1 MSDSERPECFLLG
14 LKPEIDSA
22 HLPTEVVSRKCGAN
36 TGNLVV
42 SFALCRQLG
51 FPEVVDISAGPK
63 QLNRSGHIGLVQGAN
78 QLGAHFNDARWFE
91 PVGEIDI
98 ALAIV
103 GVGIQGPLIQGHQA
117 RCRKAAP
124 EVDVPAAALDWLAR
138 IAECAPTSA
147 PNIGLR
153 GSMTQEVLAKH
164 GFVEGVEVVGCPSL
178 FINPNPHLGAAIVAN
193 AGTPERIAVL
203 AGNTAWRDLQPTEAH
218 LARLVGK
225 TSGSYI
231 GQHGT
236 GMMEITRGEAE
247 RLPKDDLL
255 RCRDYICPNM
265 SVEKFKA
272 WCRTHGN
279 LFFSVPAWLEHYR
292 RFDLVVG
299 ARLHGVV
306 LALQAGVPALCIAH
320 DARVLELCCTMGIP
334 HVLPAQVGRGI
345 SLKDLAELATFDA
358 DEFDANRRA
367 LCRKYVDFLRGN
379 GLTVVQWLEELAA
392 PIPARTQP

>member
-51 FPEVVDISAGPK
+51 FPKVVDVSAGPRR
-63 QLNRSGHIGLVQGAN
+63 LNRSGRVGLVQGAN
-78 QLGAHFNDARWFE
+78 QLGTHFNGGRWFE
-91 PVGEIDI
+91 PIGEINI

-103 GVGIQGPLIQGHQA
+103 GVGVQGALVQTRHAG
-117 RCRKAAP
+117 RWKAVP
-124 EVDVPAAALDWLAR
+124 KVDIPAAALDWLSR
-138 IAECAPTSA
+138 IAERAPTAA
-147 PNIGLR
+147 PNIGVR
-153 GSMTQEVLAKH
+153 GSLTQEALADR
-164 GFVEGVEVVGCPSL
+164 GFVGGVEVVGCPSL
-178 FINPNPHLGAAIVAN
+178 FVNPNPHLGAAIAAN
-193 AGTPERIAVL
+193 AGTPERVAVL
-203 AGNTAWRDLQPTEAH
+203 AGNAAWPELQPAEVR
-218 LARLVGK
+218 LAQLVGK
-225 TSGSYI
+225 TGGSYI

-247 RLPKDDLL
+247 RLPKKDLL

-272 WCRTHGN
+272 WCKAYGN

-292 RFDLVVG
+292 KFDLVVG

-320 DARVLELCCTMGIP
+320 DARVLELCRTMGIP
-334 HVLPAQVGRGI
+334 HVLPAQVSRGI
-345 SLKDLAELATFDA
+345 SLKDLAGLALFDA
-358 DEFDANRRA
+358 DEFDANRQA
-367 LCRKYVDFLRGN
+367 LCRKYVDFLQGN
-379 GLTVVQWLEELAA
+379 GLTVMQWLEDLAA
-392 PIPARTQP
+392 PIPAAPQP